1 MRNIIIASN
10 NFNLLN
16 KVKQF
21 RIFLSIVVFF
31 ISCLLFFIITNEINF
46 FIFSLIMLI
55 IVGWINE
62 LNLLEQEL
70 SNKNKKILLY
80 LVFNFLL
87 SILIIFILIIGNPK
101 SIFIPI
107 IFQFIF
113 NFFILRKMIFY

>member
-1 MRNIIIASN
+1 MNYNSFFFTIGNIYNNSFYTFLLVLFAFIGYVEISADIALAISITVLFTQIFSGNMRNIIIASN

-62 LNLLEQEL
+62 LNLLE
-70 SNKNKKILLY
+70 KN
-80 LVFNFLL
+80 
-87 SILIIFILIIGNPK
+87 
-101 SIFIPI
+101 
-107 IFQFIF
+107 
-113 NFFILRKMIFY
+113 